1 MKISSTGVGS
11 GIDVRELV
19 DNLLEAESK
28 DKIKKFDHDEA
39 MTLAKITGYG
49 TLKSTMSQFIDK
61 INELQSINKFEMR
74 SANATLSNNKPIIE
88 PTANAQASAG
98 NYTVEVTQIALGQKS
113 GSISFLHEYTEVGT
127 GTLTF
132 TTGTHEYSFDI
143 NDSNKTLEGI
153 SDTINAASGS
163 TGITANLIATET
175 GTRIVFSSLTGL
187 NNAFT
192 VSVVDD
198 GDANNVDASGLSQLA
213 SPNLTL
219 LQAPLNSLVKIDG
232 VTIESSSNTIDHA
245 IRGVSF
251 DLIKTNIA
259 DPITLSIAVDVQ
271 SAQDAIVDFVMSYNE
286 VFDSIS
292 HLTQYDR
299 TDSKDSMGILIGD
312 ATLRS
317 IEFQMRRVLT
327 DVMRSQPAGFTTLS
341 QIGITSDI
349 YTGKLEIDDS
359 KLADALNKNFAAV
372 GNLFMEQED
381 GVLAKMEILVD
392 NYTEVNGILQS
403 REDGL
408 RKSLSLVDDQRIN
421 LERHLQSLEKR
432 LLLQF
437 TAMDKVVA
445 QLKSL
450 SNFLET
456 QLDKLPEPMMFRK

>member
-163 TGITANLIATET
+163 TGIRANLIATET

-271 SAQDAIVDFVMSYNE
+271 SAQDAIVDF
-286 VFDSIS
+286 F
-292 HLTQYDR
+292 
-299 TDSKDSMGILIGD
+299 
-312 ATLRS
+312 
-317 IEFQMRRVLT
+317 
-327 DVMRSQPAGFTTLS
+327 
-341 QIGITSDI
+341 
-349 YTGKLEIDDS
+349 
-359 KLADALNKNFAAV
+359 
-372 GNLFMEQED
+372 
-381 GVLAKMEILVD
+381 
-392 NYTEVNGILQS
+392 
-403 REDGL
+403 
-408 RKSLSLVDDQRIN
+408 KSF
-421 LERHLQSLEKR
+421 K
-432 LLLQF
+432 
-437 TAMDKVVA
+437 
-445 QLKSL
+445 
-450 SNFLET
+450 
-456 QLDKLPEPMMFRK
+456 